1 MSMLHASQKTHQ
13 TGMLP
18 QSLALESVSADRKGV
33 SRSRDRQPGVGPKR
47 GTDAGNTATGMQHGR
62 GENVHR
68 IRLRARRHTDT
79 TLTGGSV
86 ETAGSDPGTAIGP
99 PRHLHP
105 RVFVVDRHHQPL
117 MPCHPARAREL
128 LAKGRAR
135 VHTLYPF
142 TIRLVDREV
151 ADSVVDGVA
160 IKLDPGSRFTG
171 LSVARVEAPG
181 AKSPGAVQGLFA
193 VEIRHRGAQIHAK
206 MVARAQLR
214 RGRRSR
220 NLRYRAP
227 RFDNRTR
234 PAGWLPPS
242 TRHRVASTESWV
254 TRLRALAPVTSVVM
268 ELVRFDM
275 QKMANPEIS
284 GTEYQ
289 RGTLFGFEAREYL
302 LAKWNR
308 RCAYCDISGVGPGSV
323 PLNLDHIHPRAKGGS
338 DQVAN
343 LTLACIRCNQ
353 TKGAQDV
360 IEFVTDPARLAR
372 ITRQAKAPLRDAAAV
387 NTTRWALHAVLSATG
402 LPVTVGSGGRTK
414 WNRTRNGLPKSHTLD
429 AVCVGDIDTVTAY
442 PARVLVA
449 TSTGRGSYAR
459 TRSDKY
465 GFPRLTLTRQK
476 RHHGF
481 ATGDRVRAV
490 VPTGTKT
497 GTYVGRVA
505 VRARGNFN
513 VTTRHGVIRDIHHR
527 HVTLIN
533 RADGWSYNWTEDERI

>member
-1 MSMLHASQKTHQ
+1 MSTLPVSQKTHQ
-13 TGMLP
+13 GMLP
-18 QSLALESVSADRKGV
+18 QFPALESVSADTVGV
-33 SRSRDRQPGVGPKR
+33 TPKR
-47 GTDAGNTATGMQHGR
+47 GIDAGNTAAGRQHGR

-68 IRLRARRHTDT
+68 IRLRARRHTDP

-128 LAKGRAR
+128 LRKGRAR
-135 VHTLYPF
+135 VHKLYPF

-151 ADSVVDGVA
+151 ADSVVDGVVL
-160 IKLDPGSRFTG
+160 KLDPGSRFTG

-181 AKSPGAVQGLFA
+181 GRNPGAVAGLFA
-193 VEIRHRGAQIHAK
+193 VEVRHRGAQIHAK

-220 NLRYRAP
+220 NLGYRAP

-234 PAGWLPPS
+234 PIGWLPPS
-242 TRHRVASTESWV
+242 TRHQVTSTENWV
-254 TRLRALAPVTSVVM
+254 TRLRAVAPVSAVVM

-289 RGTLFGFEAREYL
+289 RGTLAGFEVREYL
-302 LAKWNR
+302 LAKWHR
-308 RCAYCDISGVGPGSV
+308 RCVYCDASGVGPGSV

-338 DQVAN
+338 DQVSN
-343 LTLACIRCNQ
+343 LTLACVRCNQ
-353 TKGAQDV
+353 AKGARDV
-360 IEFVTDPARLAR
+360 SEFATDPLRLAR

-387 NTTRWALHAVLSATG
+387 NTTRWALHRVLSATG

-414 WNRTRNGLPKSHTLD
+414 WNRTQNGLPKSHTLD
-429 AVCVGDIDTVTAY
+429 AVCVGDIGAVTAY
-442 PARVLVA
+442 PSRVLVA
-449 TSTGRGSYAR
+449 TSTGRGAYSR

-465 GFPRLTLTRQK
+465 GFPRLRLTRRKQ
-476 RHHGF
+476 HFGF
-481 ATGDRVRAV
+481 VTGDRVRAV
-490 VPTGTKT
+490 VPTGTKA

-505 VRARGNFN
+505 VRGSGKFN
-513 VTTRHGVIRDIHHR
+513 ITTRLGVIQSIHHR

-533 RADGWSYNWTEDERI
+533 RADGWSYTYEKEEERI